1 MKVLIAGG
9 GTGGHLFPGLAIAE
23 ELRRRDES
31 NEVVFAGTEH
41 GIEARIIPREGYPIR
56 YVRSEGIV
64 GKSFLKKARAF
75 GMLLL
80 SMRDARKILDSVVP
94 DIVIGV
100 GGYSSGAVVLMAG
113 LKSIPTMIHEQN
125 SVPGLTNRML
135 GKIVRRV
142 CVTYHESIP
151 SFPMGKTFFTG
162 NPIRARILKGERDA
176 ACRLFSLERDLFT
189 VFIFGGSTG
198 ARSINRTM
206 VDALNYLTDLKDK
219 MQFLHQTGDR
229 DFENIRDAYRKAG
242 AKGTVAPFI
251 YQMAEAYAI
260 ADVVVS
266 RAGATT
272 LAEITALGKPAVLIP
287 FPYAAGRHQEFNAV
301 KLKEMGAAH
310 VMLEDEMKG
319 ETLASYI
326 RALYENDAAR
336 VEMQKASRS
345 LGMPDACG
353 RIVDIAVSLAKNE
366 GRKTKE
372 GNGGAVRKKGSAR
385 V

>member
-1 MKVLIAGG
+1 VKVLIAGG

-23 ELRRRDES
+23 EFRRRDER
-31 NEVVFAGTEH
+31 NEVVFVGTEH
-41 GIEARIIPREGYPIR
+41 GIESRIIPREGYPIR

-64 GKSFLKKARAF
+64 GKSFAKKVRALV
-75 GMLLL
+75 MLLL
-80 SMRDARKILDSVVP
+80 SVLDARRILDAVAP

-113 LKSIPTMIHEQN
+113 FKSIPTMIHEQN
-125 SVPGLTNRML
+125 SVPGLTNRIL
-135 GKIVRRV
+135 GRIVKRI
-142 CVTYHESIP
+142 CVTYHESMP

-162 NPIRARILKGERDA
+162 NPIRARILKGDRDA
-176 ACRLFSLERDLFT
+176 ACRLFSLDRDLFT
-189 VFIFGGSTG
+189 VFIFGGSSG

-206 VDALNYLTDLKDK
+206 VDALNYLTDLKEK
-219 MQFLHQTGDR
+219 IQFLHQTGDR
-229 DFENIRDAYRKAG
+229 DFESIRDAYRKAG

-251 YQMAEAYAI
+251 YQMAEAYAA

-272 LAEITALGKPAVLIP
+272 LAEITALGKPAILIP

-310 VMLEDEMKG
+310 VMLEEDMKG
-319 ETLASYI
+319 ETLAAYI
-326 RALYENDAAR
+326 RGLYENDSGRA
-336 VEMQKASRS
+336 EMQKASRS
-345 LGMPDACG
+345 LGMQDACG
-353 RIVDIAVSLAKNE
+353 RIVDIAVSLAKTLRRE
-366 GRKTKE
+366 TDQ
-372 GNGGAVRKKGSAR
+372 GNSREMKKKGNVR